1 MPSHPTPRTRKAS
14 VKSARALCAPSTP
27 APSCSAVSTGQSIES
42 RSPCSTHPPSGSP
55 EIEIASGDSDMTRW
69 YGEDLAYIHDVGHAD
84 FALRSAPGILEILAR
99 SGIRDG
105 LVVDL
110 GCGSGLLARELVDA
124 GYRVLGIDIS
134 EAMIALSRKRVPE
147 AEFRVGSLFE
157 AKIPPCSAVTAVSE
171 VLNYL
176 FDEEAGGLTPLFRRV
191 FEALVPGG
199 VFVFDILGPGQVPPG
214 ATARG
219 FRVGDDWAVLSKREE
234 DAEQGTMT
242 RRIVSFRKV
251 GEHYRRD
258 DEVHRVRL
266 YDPSEVSAERRD
278 VGFGVRTLDAYGDYP
293 LGKGHAAFEAR
304 KPA

>member
-1 MPSHPTPRTRKAS
+1 
-14 VKSARALCAPSTP
+14 
-27 APSCSAVSTGQSIES
+27 
-42 RSPCSTHPPSGSP
+42 
-55 EIEIASGDSDMTRW
+55 MTRW
-69 YGEDLAYIHDVGHAD
+69 YGEDLAYIHDVGHGD
-84 FALRSAPGILEILAR
+84 FALESAPGILEILAR
-99 SGIRDG
+99 NGINDG

-110 GCGSGLLARELVDA
+110 GCGSGLWGRELVDA

-134 EAMIALSRKRVPE
+134 EAMIELSRAKVPE
-147 AEFRVGSLFE
+147 AEFRVGSLFDTD
-157 AKIPPCSAVTAVSE
+157 IPPCGAVTAISE

-176 FDEEAGGLTPLFRRV
+176 FDEDAGGLAPLFRRV

-214 ATARG
+214 TTARG
-219 FRVGDDWAVLSKREE
+219 FRVGEDWAVLSERDE
-234 DAEQGTMT
+234 DAERGTMA

-266 YDPSEVSAERRD
+266 YDPSELSAELSSA
-278 VGFGVRTLDAYGDYP
+278 GFEVRTMHAYGDYS
-293 LGKGHAAFEAR
+293 LGENHAAFEAR